1 MVPRKMSQKTPEK
14 SKEKKQC
21 DEINTKLKLEDRVK
35 NEIFGNYQQQQQQ
48 QASTP
53 LSTPQKTNNSFLNN
67 FRSSSAA
74 VTNNNNINNK
84 GHKRQDSDSKLSLNF
99 VRGFRREN
107 SDFFPLSKR
116 HSAVLGERQTGQ
128 QNSAAA
134 ALGIPARSS
143 GIFQRSSNIGKSSVA
158 KGEPIL
164 TDFSSNNN
172 NNSCSSSTSSGIVIG
187 GNDRNFDFLRPRRE
201 KTESVIL
208 VRNSATRQQLLEKLQ
223 QVNHSL
229 HPHFTKLFIF
239 NLLFC

>member
-1 MVPRKMSQKTPEK
+1 MNRNSRDPSEKAKMPPKLVTPEK
-14 SKEKKQC
+14 SKEKKHC
-21 DEINTKLKLEDRVK
+21 DEINAKLKLEDRVK
-35 NEIFGNYQQQQQQ
+35 NEIFGNHQPQQQ
-48 QASTP
+48 STHTP
-53 LSTPQKTNNSFLNN
+53 PQKTSNSFLNN
-67 FRSSSAA
+67 FRSSVAVAA
-74 VTNNNNINNK
+74 NK

-128 QNSAAA
+128 PSAG

-143 GIFQRSSNIGKSSVA
+143 GIFQRSSNIGKTSTP

-164 TDFSSNNN
+164 TDFTG
-172 NNSCSSSTSSGIVIG
+172 NNSGGSGTG
-187 GNDRNFDFLRPRRE
+187 GERNFDFLRPRRE

-223 QVNHSL
+223 QVNHSC
-229 HPHFTKLFIF
+229 TRIF
-239 NLLFC
+239 F